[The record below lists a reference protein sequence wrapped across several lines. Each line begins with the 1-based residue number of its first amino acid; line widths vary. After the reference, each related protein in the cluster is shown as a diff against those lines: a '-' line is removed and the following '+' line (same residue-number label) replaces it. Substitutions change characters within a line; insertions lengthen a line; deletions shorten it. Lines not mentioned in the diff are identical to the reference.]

1 MTSAGDLLNGGFEV
15 IKRRPGSVLAWAG
28 IRAVLGLLAVLLVA
42 PMALHQFREMSSAAP
57 GAGQFAA
64 MQGMGAFQGLSW
76 LISFGGYFVSAV
88 LLCGAF
94 RVILRPDEPGF
105 ASLRIGWDEMRIFGI
120 IVVLAF
126 AAPFALVLFMLI
138 VGLLALLIGFALQSV
153 PVLQYLLIGVL
164 VIAAFCAIA
173 YAWVRISL
181 IFPLTFL
188 RQKIV
193 VDEAWKL
200 SGGRFWTLFLPYLVV
215 SLILG
220 IVSAILMIP
229 MIMQFFAELP
239 NLAAAGEDPEA
250 MRQAMFGMLERVVG
264 QPFGVLGII
273 VVLSGLVQAISSA
286 LFGGIMATAAAGF
299 LQDDGLK
306 AARNVFD

>member
-15 IKRRPGSVLAWAG
+15 IKRRPGSVLVWAA
-28 IRAVLGLLAVLLVA
+28 IRVVLGLVTLLLIA
-42 PMALHQFREMSSAAP
+42 PMAIHQFRDMASAAP

-76 LISFGGYFVSAV
+76 LVSFGGYFVSAV
-88 LLCGAF
+88 ILCGAF

-105 ASLRIGWDEMRIFGI
+105 ASLRLGWDELRIFGI
-120 IVVLAF
+120 IAVLAF
-126 AAPFALVLFMLI
+126 AAPFAIMLFMLI
-138 VGLLALLIGFALQSV
+138 VGLFGLLIGFALQSV

-200 SGGRFWTLFLPYLVV
+200 SGGRFWKLFLPYLVV

-220 IVSAILMIP
+220 VVSSILMIP
-229 MIMQFFAELP
+229 MLMQFFAELP
-239 NLAAAGEDPEA
+239 NLTAAGEDPEA
-250 MRQAMFGMLERVVG
+250 VRQAMFEMLERMLG

-273 VVLSGLVQAISSA
+273 VILSGLIQAISTA

-299 LQDDGLK
+299 LQDDGVE